1 MSKFTKY
8 RKKERI
14 KKQERYERLVKGCE
28 QLEAFNNKVQKLYKD
43 HPDFILDPND
53 EESLKLWRKYT
64 DE

>member
-8 RKKERI
+8 RQKERI

-28 QLEAFNNKVQKLYKD
+28 KLNTFNKKVQKLFKD

-53 EESLKLWRKYT
+53 EESLKLWREYT

>member
-28 QLEAFNNKVQKLYKD
+28 QLDVFNNKVQKFFKD

-53 EESLKLWRKYT
+53 EASLKLLSKYI

>member
-28 QLEAFNNKVQKLYKD
+28 QLDAFNNKVQKLYKD